1 MVEAAGRIVQKAGIG
16 ALSMA
21 ELSRELG
28 RQRFELAPYINKDED
43 ILILLL
49 HSLEDE
55 ITQRVSDV
63 VAKSQSPK
71 DKLQN
76 IFETLYDLFGQKP
89 YYLSIIFSTELV
101 EKYSAVQKILV
112 RIKSIAKIHLV
123 NIINDGRKEE
133 HFITNRSTK
142 NLINNIIGSFR
153 SFMNEQWVIDKMVRE
168 IELLK
173 DVRD

>member
-1 MVEAAGRIVQKAGIG
+1 MVEAAGRIVHQAGIG
-16 ALSMA
+16 ALSIE

-28 RQRFELAPYINKDED
+28 LQRIELSPYINKDED

-55 ITQRVSDV
+55 IKQLVSDV

-76 IFETLYDLFGQKP
+76 TFETLYDLFGQRP
-89 YYLSIIFSTELV
+89 YYLSIIFSTELA
-101 EKYSAVQKILV
+101 EKDSAVKKIIV

-123 NIINDGRKEE
+123 NIINDGRQEE
-133 HFITNRSTK
+133 HFITKLSTK

-168 IELLK
+168 IEILK
-173 DVRD
+173 NGRD